1 MILSTR
7 LMFFSEQWIYFI
19 QNLPNLKFHSLYS
32 TANIRNSCSLLT
44 WEQLSLVL
52 ILVEVTHFRRFVWTC
67 KTIHNTSPITLTLK
81 DVTFDMS
88 YANMTIQKWIVHTTF
103 EYWADRLLCCLLT
116 LLTPEYWSDWLVV
129 CSLAHL
135 VNSRVCGPIRLANK
149 EDVSLLTA

>member
-7 LMFFSEQWIYFI
+7 LMFFSEQCIYFI

-32 TANIRNSCSLLT
+32 TANIQNSCSLLT

-52 ILVEVTHFRRFVWTC
+52 ILADVTHFRRFVW
-67 KTIHNTSPITLTLK
+67 KFKAIHNTSPIALTRK
-81 DVTFDMS
+81 DATFDKS
-88 YANMTIQKWIVHTTF
+88 YANMTIQKWIVHTTL

-116 LLTPEYWSDWLVV
+116 PEYCSDWLVV

-135 VNSRVCGPIRLANK
+135 VNSRVCGPIHLANK